1 MRKIG
6 IFLALLVW
14 FVDAGAQSTR
24 YVTDSLRLEV
34 RTGPSTGYRI
44 TRMLESGTAV
54 TVLEESEGYSRVRA
68 PGGSQ
73 GWILTR
79 YLMDQPSARNQVA
92 SAKAELEKVS
102 TENAELRA
110 ALETALSTGDETE
123 NARNKLEQ
131 DFARVSKELDEIR
144 RTAAATLTIEQQNR
158 ELQANVINLEREL
171 QLAQQENM
179 SLSDRSDRDWF
190 VTGAGVLLG
199 GMILGLILPRMRWK
213 RRRGWGEI

>member
-1 MRKIG
+1 
-6 IFLALLVW
+6 
-14 FVDAGAQSTR
+14 
-24 YVTDSLRLEV
+24 
-34 RTGPSTGYRI
+34 
-44 TRMLESGTAV
+44 MLESGTAV